1 MKFTI
6 THRNKKNQLLVS
18 TKSLE
23 RFLGRIVN
31 DDARN
36 TVENFREYVPYLMNG
51 YDGYKDMPTWMHVHP
66 AAEFQKSEN
75 GLLKMKK
82 NNGVLLLTFVDIN
95 EDGGADAI
103 KQKVA
108 SLPSTLAAFVGA
120 DGISLHVLAK
130 YALAKGALPDEEAD
144 ADRIY
149 KQAFLTFAPLYQAL
163 VKAKMQMP
171 EPSIFSDF
179 LMTRDSFPYYRE
191 DALPLTLNEV
201 FHDAG
206 KPVESVDEREVDK
219 SSGDVDKE
227 GKELSDN
234 IMSMIGF
241 LCKKYDFR
249 YNSVMKCT
257 EYRPK
262 EKDYWGYQPVDARVQ
277 KRMTLEVQLA
287 NIRVSIKDVRNYLAS
302 DLLSTYN
309 PVENFLFNCE
319 GKWDGKDH
327 IRALARTV
335 PTDNPYWEDW
345 FYTWFLAM
353 VDQWRTY
360 SHRKYGNSVAPLL
373 ISKQGYNKSTFCR
386 SLVPPELQWG
396 YNDNLVLSEKRQVL
410 QAMCQSLVIN
420 LDEFNQISPQVQQGF
435 LKNIIQLPS
444 VKIKPPYGSH
454 VQEFPRM
461 ASFIATSNM
470 EDILSDPSGNRR
482 FLGVE
487 LTGPIN
493 VSQLPNYEQLYAQ
506 ALSALRAG
514 EKTYFDAEQTR
525 QIMANNRKFEVVSP
539 VDQYFDLYFDLTDDA
554 EQGEYL
560 TAAEIFQELKS
571 HIGSSLKLNS
581 LIAFGR
587 KLSQMPTIHRKRF
600 NDGMRKRLRVY
611 TIVVFSFIRTF
622 APSF

>member
-1 MKFTI
+1 MKITI
-6 THRNKKNQLLVS
+6 THRNNKNQLLVS

-23 RFLGRIVN
+23 RFLERIVN
-31 DDARN
+31 DDAKN
-36 TVENFREYVPYLMNG
+36 TVANFREYVPWLTNG
-51 YDGYKDMPTWMHVHP
+51 YDGYKNMATWMHVHP

-75 GLLKMKK
+75 GLLKMKQ
-82 NNGVLLLTFVDIN
+82 NNGVLLLTFVNIK
-95 EDGGADAI
+95 EDGGVDAV

-108 SLPSTLAAFVGA
+108 SLPSTLAAFMGA
-120 DGISLHVLAK
+120 DGISLNVLVK
-130 YALAKGALPDEEAD
+130 YALAKGSLPDNEVE

-149 KQAFLTFAPLYQAL
+149 KQAFQTFAPLYQIL
-163 VKAKMQMP
+163 VKATMQMP
-171 EPSIFSDF
+171 EPSIYSDF
-179 LMTRDSFPYYRE
+179 LFTQDASPYYRE
-191 DALPLTLNEV
+191 DALPLVLNEV
-201 FHDAG
+201 IHTIE
-206 KPVESVDEREVDK
+206 KPVDNLKDAIVDNSEE
-219 SSGDVDKE
+219 DVDKD

-234 IMSMIGF
+234 IMRMIGF

-249 YNSVMKCT
+249 YNSVMKFT

-262 EKDYWGYQPVDARVQ
+262 DKDYWGYQPVDARVQ

-287 NIRVSIKDVRNYLAS
+287 NIRVSIKDVRNYLES

-309 PVENFLFNCE
+309 PVEDFLFKCA
-319 GKWDGKDH
+319 GKWDGKDY

-353 VDQWRTY
+353 VNQWRSY

-396 YNDNLVLSEKRQVL
+396 YNDNLVLSEKRHVL
-410 QAMCQSLVIN
+410 QTMCQALLLN

-444 VKIKPPYGSH
+444 VKMKPPYGSH

-487 LTGPIN
+487 LTGPID

-506 ALSALRAG
+506 ALAALQAG
-514 EKTYFDAEQTR
+514 EKTYFDAEQTKL
-525 QIMANNRKFEVVSP
+525 IMASNRKFEVISP
-539 VDQYFDLYFDLTDDA
+539 VDQYFNLYFDLTDDA
-554 EQGEYL
+554 KQGEYL

-571 HIGSSLKLNS
+571 HIGSSVKLSN
-581 LIAFGR
+581 LISFGR
-587 KLSQMPTIHRKRF
+587 KLSQMPSIHRKRF
-600 NDGMRKRLRVY
+600 NDGMRYL
-611 TIVVFSFIRTF
+611 VVRKS
-622 APSF
+622 

>member
-1 MKFTI
+1 MKITI
-6 THRNKKNQLLVS
+6 THRNNKNQLLVS

-23 RFLGRIVN
+23 RFLERIVN
-31 DDARN
+31 DDAKN
-36 TVENFREYVPYLMNG
+36 TVANFREYVPWLTNG
-51 YDGYKDMPTWMHVHP
+51 YDGYKNMATWMHVHP

-75 GLLKMKK
+75 GLLKMKQ
-82 NNGVLLLTFVDIN
+82 NNGILLLTFVNIKD
-95 EDGGADAI
+95 DGGVDAV

-108 SLPSTLAAFVGA
+108 SLPSTLAAFMGV
-120 DGISLHVLAK
+120 DGISLNVLVK
-130 YALAKGALPDEEAD
+130 YALAKGSLPDNEVE

-149 KQAFLTFAPLYQAL
+149 KQAFQTFAPLYQIL
-163 VKAKMQMP
+163 VKATMQMP
-171 EPSIFSDF
+171 EPSIYSDF
-179 LMTRDSFPYYRE
+179 LFTQDASPYYRE
-191 DALPLTLNEV
+191 DALPLVLNEV
-201 FHDAG
+201 IHTVE
-206 KPVESVDEREVDK
+206 KPVDNLKDAIVDNSEE
-219 SSGDVDKE
+219 DVDKD

-234 IMSMIGF
+234 IMRMIGF

-249 YNSVMKCT
+249 YNSVMKFT

-262 EKDYWGYQPVDARVQ
+262 DKDYWGYQPVDARVQ

-287 NIRVSIKDVRNYLAS
+287 NIRVSIKDVRNYLES

-309 PVENFLFNCE
+309 PVEDFLFKCA
-319 GKWDGKDH
+319 GKWDGKDY

-353 VDQWRTY
+353 VNQWRSY

-410 QAMCQSLVIN
+410 QAMCQALLLN

-444 VKIKPPYGSH
+444 VKMKPPYGSH

-487 LTGPIN
+487 LTGPID

-506 ALSALRAG
+506 ALAALQAG
-514 EKTYFDAEQTR
+514 EKTYFDAEQTKM
-525 QIMANNRKFEVVSP
+525 IMASNRKFEVISP
-539 VDQYFDLYFDLTDDA
+539 VDQYFNLYFDLTDDVKL
-554 EQGEYL
+554 GEYL

-571 HIGSSLKLNS
+571 HIGSSVKLSN
-581 LIAFGR
+581 LISFGR
-587 KLSQMPTIHRKRF
+587 KLSQMPSIHRKRF
-600 NDGMRKRLRVY
+600 NDGMRYL
-611 TIVVFSFIRTF
+611 VVRKS
-622 APSF
+622 

>member
-1 MKFTI
+1 MKITI
-6 THRNKKNQLLVS
+6 THRNNKNQLLVS

-23 RFLGRIVN
+23 RFLERIVN
-31 DDARN
+31 DDAKN
-36 TVENFREYVPYLMNG
+36 TVANFREYVPWLTNG
-51 YDGYKDMPTWMHVHP
+51 YDGYKNMATWMHVHP

-75 GLLKMKK
+75 GLLKMKQ
-82 NNGVLLLTFVDIN
+82 NNGVLLLTFVNIE
-95 EDGGADAI
+95 EDGGVDAV

-108 SLPSTLAAFVGA
+108 SLPSTLAAFMGA
-120 DGISLHVLAK
+120 DGISLNVLVK
-130 YALAKGALPDEEAD
+130 YALAKGSLPDDEVE

-149 KQAFLTFAPLYQAL
+149 KQAFQTFAPLYQIL
-163 VKAKMQMP
+163 VKATMQMP
-171 EPSIFSDF
+171 EPSIYSDF
-179 LMTRDSFPYYRE
+179 LFTQDASPYYRE
-191 DALPLTLNEV
+191 DALPLVLNEV
-201 FHDAG
+201 IHTVE
-206 KPVESVDEREVDK
+206 KPVDNLKDAIVDNSEE
-219 SSGDVDKE
+219 DVDKD

-234 IMSMIGF
+234 IMRMIGF

-249 YNSVMKCT
+249 YNSVMKFT

-262 EKDYWGYQPVDARVQ
+262 DKDYWGYQPVDARVQ

-287 NIRVSIKDVRNYLAS
+287 NIRVSIKDVRNYLES

-309 PVENFLFNCE
+309 PVEDFLFKCA
-319 GKWDGKDH
+319 GKWDGKDY

-353 VDQWRTY
+353 VNQWRSY

-410 QAMCQSLVIN
+410 QAMCQALLLN

-444 VKIKPPYGSH
+444 VKMKPPYGSH

-470 EDILSDPSGNRR
+470 EDILSNPSGNRR

-487 LTGPIN
+487 LTGPID

-506 ALSALRAG
+506 ALAALQAG
-514 EKTYFDAEQTR
+514 EKTYFDAEQTKL
-525 QIMANNRKFEVVSP
+525 IMASNRKFEVISP
-539 VDQYFDLYFDLTDDA
+539 VDQYFNLYFDLTDDA
-554 EQGEYL
+554 KQGEYL

-571 HIGSSLKLNS
+571 HIGSSVKLSN
-581 LIAFGR
+581 LISFGR
-587 KLSQMPTIHRKRF
+587 KLSQMPSIHRKRF
-600 NDGMRKRLRVY
+600 NDGMRYL
-611 TIVVFSFIRTF
+611 VVRKS
-622 APSF
+622 

>member
-1 MKFTI
+1 MKITI
-6 THRNKKNQLLVS
+6 THRNNKNQLLVS

-23 RFLGRIVN
+23 RFLERIVN
-31 DDARN
+31 DDAKN
-36 TVENFREYVPYLMNG
+36 TIANFREYVPWLTNG
-51 YDGYKDMPTWMHVHP
+51 YDGYKNMATWMHVHP

-75 GLLKMKK
+75 GLLKMKQ
-82 NNGVLLLTFVDIN
+82 NNGVLLLTFVNIK
-95 EDGGADAI
+95 EDGGVDAV

-108 SLPSTLAAFVGA
+108 SLPSTLAAFMGA
-120 DGISLHVLAK
+120 DGISLNVLVK
-130 YALAKGALPDEEAD
+130 YALAKGSLPDDEVE

-149 KQAFLTFAPLYQAL
+149 KQAFQTFAPLYQIL
-163 VKAKMQMP
+163 VKATMQMP
-171 EPSIFSDF
+171 EPSIYSDF
-179 LMTRDSFPYYRE
+179 LFTQDASPYYRE
-191 DALPLTLNEV
+191 DALPLVLNEV
-201 FHDAG
+201 IHTIE
-206 KPVESVDEREVDK
+206 KPVDNLKDVIVDNSEE
-219 SSGDVDKE
+219 DVDKD
-227 GKELSDN
+227 GKDLSDN
-234 IMSMIGF
+234 IMRMIGF

-249 YNSVMKCT
+249 YNSVMKFT

-262 EKDYWGYQPVDARVQ
+262 DKDYWGYQPVDARVQ

-287 NIRVSIKDVRNYLAS
+287 NIRVSIKDVRNYLES
-302 DLLSTYN
+302 DLLFTYN
-309 PVENFLFNCE
+309 PVEDFLFKCA

-335 PTDNPYWEDW
+335 PTDNPHWEDW

-353 VDQWRTY
+353 VNQWRSY

-373 ISKQGYNKSTFCR
+373 ISRQGYNKSTFCR

-410 QAMCQSLVIN
+410 QAMCQALLLN

-444 VKIKPPYGSH
+444 VKMKPPYGSH

-487 LTGPIN
+487 LTGPID

-506 ALSALRAG
+506 ALAALQAG
-514 EKTYFDAEQTR
+514 EKTYFDAEQTKL
-525 QIMANNRKFEVVSP
+525 IMASNRKFEVISP
-539 VDQYFDLYFDLTDDA
+539 VDQYFNLYFDLTDDA
-554 EQGEYL
+554 KQGEYL

-571 HIGSSLKLNS
+571 HIGSSVKLSN
-581 LIAFGR
+581 LISFGR
-587 KLSQMPTIHRKRF
+587 KLSQMPSIHRKRF
-600 NDGMRKRLRVY
+600 NDGMRYL
-611 TIVVFSFIRTF
+611 VVRKS
-622 APSF
+622 

>member
-23 RFLGRIVN
+23 RFLERIVN

-36 TVENFREYVPYLMNG
+36 TVENFREYVPYLTNG
-51 YDGYKDMPTWMHVHP
+51 YEGYKDMPTWMHVHP

-82 NNGVLLLTFVDIN
+82 NNGVLLLTFVDID

-171 EPSIFSDF
+171 EPSIYSDF

-201 FHDAG
+201 FHDAE
-206 KPVESVDEREVDK
+206 KPVETVDERDADN
-219 SSGDVDKE
+219 SSADVDNDS
-227 GKELSDN
+227 KELGDN

-287 NIRVSIKDVRNYLAS
+287 NIRVSIKDVRNYLES

-493 VSQLPNYEQLYAQ
+493 VSQRPNYEQLYAQ

-525 QIMANNRKFEVVSP
+525 QIMANNRKFEVLSP

-554 EQGEYL
+554 KQGEYL

-600 NDGMRKRLRVY
+600 NDGMRYL
-611 TIVVFSFIRTF
+611 VVRKS
-622 APSF
+622 

>member
-1 MKFTI
+1 MTMKITI
-6 THRNKKNQLLVS
+6 THRNNKNQLLVS

-23 RFLGRIVN
+23 RFLERIVN
-31 DDARN
+31 DDAKN
-36 TVENFREYVPYLMNG
+36 TVANFREYVPWLTNG
-51 YDGYKDMPTWMHVHP
+51 YDGYKNMATWMHVLP

-75 GLLKMKK
+75 GLLKMKQ
-82 NNGVLLLTFVDIN
+82 NNGVLLLTFVNIE
-95 EDGGADAI
+95 EDGGVDAV

-108 SLPSTLAAFVGA
+108 SLPSTLAAFMGA
-120 DGISLHVLAK
+120 DGISLNVLVK
-130 YALAKGALPDEEAD
+130 YALAKGSLPDDEVE

-149 KQAFLTFAPLYQAL
+149 KQAFQTFAPLYQIL
-163 VKAKMQMP
+163 VKATMQMP
-171 EPSIFSDF
+171 EPSIYSDF
-179 LMTRDSFPYYRE
+179 LFTQDASPYYRE
-191 DALPLTLNEV
+191 DALPLVLNEV
-201 FHDAG
+201 IHTVE
-206 KPVESVDEREVDK
+206 KPVDNLKDAIVDNSEE
-219 SSGDVDKE
+219 DVDKD

-234 IMSMIGF
+234 IMRMIGF

-249 YNSVMKCT
+249 YNSVMKFT

-262 EKDYWGYQPVDARVQ
+262 DKDYWGYQPVDARVQ

-287 NIRVSIKDVRNYLAS
+287 NIRVSIKDVRNYLES

-309 PVENFLFNCE
+309 PVEDFLFKCA
-319 GKWDGKDH
+319 GKWDGKDY

-353 VDQWRTY
+353 VNQWRSY

-410 QAMCQSLVIN
+410 QAMCQALLLN

-444 VKIKPPYGSH
+444 VKMKPPYGSH

-487 LTGPIN
+487 LTGPID

-506 ALSALRAG
+506 ALAALQAG
-514 EKTYFDAEQTR
+514 EKTYFDAEQTKL
-525 QIMANNRKFEVVSP
+525 IMASNRKFEVISP
-539 VDQYFDLYFDLTDDA
+539 VDQYFNLYFDLTDDA
-554 EQGEYL
+554 KQGEYL
-560 TAAEIFQELKS
+560 TAADIFQELKS
-571 HIGSSLKLNS
+571 HIGSSVKLSN
-581 LIAFGR
+581 LISFGR
-587 KLSQMPTIHRKRF
+587 KLSQMPSIHRKRF
-600 NDGMRKRLRVY
+600 NDGMRYL
-611 TIVVFSFIRTF
+611 VVRKS
-622 APSF
+622 

>member
-1 MKFTI
+1 MKITI
-6 THRNKKNQLLVS
+6 THRNNKNQLLVS

-23 RFLGRIVN
+23 RFLERIVN
-31 DDARN
+31 DDAKN
-36 TVENFREYVPYLMNG
+36 TVANFREYVPWLTNG
-51 YDGYKDMPTWMHVHP
+51 YDGYKNMATWMHVHP

-75 GLLKMKK
+75 GLLKMKQ
-82 NNGVLLLTFVDIN
+82 NNGVLLLTFVNIKD
-95 EDGGADAI
+95 DGGVDAV

-108 SLPSTLAAFVGA
+108 SLPSTLAAFMGA
-120 DGISLHVLAK
+120 DGISLHVLVK
-130 YALAKGALPDEEAD
+130 YALAKGSLPDNEVE

-149 KQAFLTFAPLYQAL
+149 KQAFQTFAPLYQIL
-163 VKAKMQMP
+163 VKATMQMP
-171 EPSIFSDF
+171 EPSIYSDF
-179 LMTRDSFPYYRE
+179 LFTQDASPYYRE
-191 DALPLTLNEV
+191 DALPLVLNEV
-201 FHDAG
+201 IHTVE
-206 KPVESVDEREVDK
+206 KPVDNLKDAIVDNSEE
-219 SSGDVDKE
+219 DVDKD
-227 GKELSDN
+227 GKDLSDN
-234 IMSMIGF
+234 IMRMIGF

-249 YNSVMKCT
+249 YNSVMKFT

-262 EKDYWGYQPVDARVQ
+262 DKDYWGYQPVDARVQ

-287 NIRVSIKDVRNYLAS
+287 NIRVSIKDVRNYLES

-309 PVENFLFNCE
+309 PVEDFLFKCA
-319 GKWDGKDH
+319 GKWDGKDY

-353 VDQWRTY
+353 VNQWRSY

-410 QAMCQSLVIN
+410 QAMCQALLLN

-444 VKIKPPYGSH
+444 VKMKPPYGSH

-487 LTGPIN
+487 LTGPID

-506 ALSALRAG
+506 ALAALQAG
-514 EKTYFDAEQTR
+514 EKTYFDAEQTKL
-525 QIMANNRKFEVVSP
+525 IMASNRKFEVISP
-539 VDQYFDLYFDLTDDA
+539 VDQYFNLYFDLTDDA
-554 EQGEYL
+554 KLGEYL

-571 HIGSSLKLNS
+571 HIGSSVKLSN
-581 LIAFGR
+581 LISFGR
-587 KLSQMPTIHRKRF
+587 KLSQMPSIHRKRF
-600 NDGMRKRLRVY
+600 NDGMRYL
-611 TIVVFSFIRTF
+611 VVRKS
-622 APSF
+622 

>member
-1 MKFTI
+1 MKITI
-6 THRNKKNQLLVS
+6 THKNNKNQLLVS

-23 RFLGRIVN
+23 RFLERIVN
-31 DDARN
+31 DDAKN
-36 TVENFREYVPYLMNG
+36 TVANFREYVPWLTNG
-51 YDGYKDMPTWMHVHP
+51 YDGYKNMATWMHVHP

-75 GLLKMKK
+75 GLLKMKQ
-82 NNGVLLLTFVDIN
+82 NNGILLLTFVNIKD
-95 EDGGADAI
+95 DGGVDAV

-108 SLPSTLAAFVGA
+108 SLPSTLAAFMGA
-120 DGISLHVLAK
+120 DGISLNVLVK
-130 YALAKGALPDEEAD
+130 YALAKGSLPDNEVE

-149 KQAFLTFAPLYQAL
+149 KQAFQTFAPLYQIL
-163 VKAKMQMP
+163 VKATMQMP
-171 EPSIFSDF
+171 EPSIYSDF
-179 LMTRDSFPYYRE
+179 LFTQDASPYYRE
-191 DALPLTLNEV
+191 DALPLVLNEV
-201 FHDAG
+201 IHTVE
-206 KPVESVDEREVDK
+206 KPVDNLKDAIVDNSEE
-219 SSGDVDKE
+219 DVDKD

-234 IMSMIGF
+234 IMRMIGF

-249 YNSVMKCT
+249 YNSVMKFT

-262 EKDYWGYQPVDARVQ
+262 DKDYWGYQPVDARVQ

-287 NIRVSIKDVRNYLAS
+287 NIRVSIKDVRNYLES

-309 PVENFLFNCE
+309 PVEDFLFKCA
-319 GKWDGKDH
+319 GKWDGKDY

-353 VDQWRTY
+353 VNQWRSY

-410 QAMCQSLVIN
+410 QAMCQALLLN

-444 VKIKPPYGSH
+444 VKMKPPYGSH

-487 LTGPIN
+487 LTGPID

-506 ALSALRAG
+506 ALAALQAG
-514 EKTYFDAEQTR
+514 EKTYFDAEQTKL
-525 QIMANNRKFEVVSP
+525 IMASNRKFEVISP
-539 VDQYFDLYFDLTDDA
+539 VDQYFNLYFDLTDDA
-554 EQGEYL
+554 KQGEYL

-571 HIGSSLKLNS
+571 HIGSSVKLSN
-581 LIAFGR
+581 LISFGR
-587 KLSQMPTIHRKRF
+587 KLSQMPSIHRKRF
-600 NDGMRKRLRVY
+600 NDGMRYL
-611 TIVVFSFIRTF
+611 VVRKS
-622 APSF
+622 

>member
-23 RFLGRIVN
+23 RFLERIVN
-31 DDARN
+31 DDAKN
-36 TVENFREYVPYLMNG
+36 TVENFREYVPWLTNG

-75 GLLKMKK
+75 GLLKMKQ
-82 NNGVLLLTFVDIN
+82 NNGILLLTFVNIK
-95 EDGGADAI
+95 EEGGVAAA
-103 KQKVA
+103 KQNVA
-108 SLPSTLAAFVGA
+108 SLPSTLAAFMGA
-120 DGISLHVLAK
+120 DGISLHVLVK
-130 YALAKGALPDEEAD
+130 YALSNGTLPNEEAE

-149 KQAFLTFAPLYQAL
+149 KQAFHTFAPLYQIL
-163 VKAKMQMP
+163 VKATMQMP
-171 EPSIFSDF
+171 EPSIYSDF
-179 LMTRDSFPYYRE
+179 LLTRDALPYYRE
-191 DALPLTLNEV
+191 DALPLMLNEV
-201 FHDAG
+201 IHTVE
-206 KPVESVDEREVDK
+206 KPVDNMNEVDVDN
-219 SSGDVDKE
+219 SFDHVDKDS
-227 GKELSDN
+227 KELSDN

-249 YNSVMKCT
+249 YNSVMKFT

-262 EKDYWGYQPVDARVQ
+262 DKDYWGFQPVDARVQ

-287 NIRVSIKDVRNYLAS
+287 NIRVSIKDVRNHLES

-309 PVENFLFNCE
+309 PVENFLFKCM

-335 PTDNPYWEDW
+335 PTDNPHWEDW

-353 VDQWRTY
+353 VDQWRSY

-410 QAMCQSLVIN
+410 QAMCQALLLN

-444 VKIKPPYGSH
+444 VKMKPPYGSH

-487 LTGPIN
+487 LTGPID

-506 ALSALRAG
+506 ALSALQAG
-514 EKTYFDAEQTR
+514 EKTYFDAEQTKL
-525 QIMANNRKFEVVSP
+525 IMASNRKFEVISP
-539 VDQYFDLYFDLTDDA
+539 VDQYFNLYFDLTDDA
-554 EQGEYL
+554 KLGEYL

-571 HIGSSLKLNS
+571 HIGSSVKLSN
-581 LIAFGR
+581 LISFGR
-587 KLSQMPTIHRKRF
+587 KLSQMPSIHRKRF
-600 NDGMRKRLRVY
+600 NDGMRYL
-611 TIVVFSFIRTF
+611 VVRKS
-622 APSF
+622 

>member
-1 MKFTI
+1 MKITI
-6 THRNKKNQLLVS
+6 THRNNKNQLLVS

-23 RFLGRIVN
+23 RFLERIVN
-31 DDARN
+31 DDAKN
-36 TVENFREYVPYLMNG
+36 TVANFREYVPWLTNG
-51 YDGYKDMPTWMHVHP
+51 YDGYKNMATWMHVHP

-75 GLLKMKK
+75 GLLKMKQ
-82 NNGVLLLTFVDIN
+82 NNGVLLLTFVNIE
-95 EDGGADAI
+95 EDGGVDAV

-108 SLPSTLAAFVGA
+108 SLPSTLAAFMGA
-120 DGISLHVLAK
+120 DGISLNVLVK
-130 YALAKGALPDEEAD
+130 YALAKGSLPDNEVE

-149 KQAFLTFAPLYQAL
+149 KQAFQTFAPLYQIL
-163 VKAKMQMP
+163 VKATMQMP
-171 EPSIFSDF
+171 EPSIYSDF
-179 LMTRDSFPYYRE
+179 LFTQDASPYYRE
-191 DALPLTLNEV
+191 DALPLVLNEV
-201 FHDAG
+201 IHTVE
-206 KPVESVDEREVDK
+206 KPVDNLKDAIVDNSEE
-219 SSGDVDKE
+219 DVDKD

-234 IMSMIGF
+234 IMRMIGF

-249 YNSVMKCT
+249 YNSVMKFT

-262 EKDYWGYQPVDARVQ
+262 DKDYWGYQPVDARVQ

-287 NIRVSIKDVRNYLAS
+287 NIRVSIKDVRNYLES

-309 PVENFLFNCE
+309 PVEDFLFKCA
-319 GKWDGKDH
+319 GKWDGKDY

-353 VDQWRTY
+353 VNQWRSY

-410 QAMCQSLVIN
+410 QAMCQALLLN

-444 VKIKPPYGSH
+444 VKMKPPYGSH

-487 LTGPIN
+487 LTGPID

-506 ALSALRAG
+506 ALAELQAG
-514 EKTYFDAEQTR
+514 EKTYFDAEQTKL
-525 QIMANNRKFEVVSP
+525 IMASNRKFEVISP
-539 VDQYFDLYFDLTDDA
+539 VDQYFNLYFDLTDDA
-554 EQGEYL
+554 KLGEYL

-571 HIGSSLKLNS
+571 HIGSSVKLSN
-581 LIAFGR
+581 LISFGR
-587 KLSQMPTIHRKRF
+587 KLSQMPSIHRKRF
-600 NDGMRKRLRVY
+600 NDGMRYL
-611 TIVVFSFIRTF
+611 VVRKS
-622 APSF
+622 

>member
-1 MKFTI
+1 MKITI
-6 THRNKKNQLLVS
+6 THRNNKNQLLVS

-23 RFLGRIVN
+23 RFLERIVN
-31 DDARN
+31 DDAKN
-36 TVENFREYVPYLMNG
+36 TVANFREYVPWLTNG
-51 YDGYKDMPTWMHVHP
+51 YDGYKNMATWMHVHP

-75 GLLKMKK
+75 GLLKMKQ
-82 NNGVLLLTFVDIN
+82 NNGVLLLTFVNIE
-95 EDGGADAI
+95 EDGGVDAV

-108 SLPSTLAAFVGA
+108 SLPSTLAAFMGA
-120 DGISLHVLAK
+120 DGISLNVLVK
-130 YALAKGALPDEEAD
+130 YALAKGSLPNNEVE

-149 KQAFLTFAPLYQAL
+149 KQAFQTFAPLYQIL
-163 VKAKMQMP
+163 VKATMQMP
-171 EPSIFSDF
+171 EPSIYSDF
-179 LMTRDSFPYYRE
+179 LFTQDASPYYRE
-191 DALPLTLNEV
+191 DALPLVLNEV
-201 FHDAG
+201 IHTVE
-206 KPVESVDEREVDK
+206 KPVDNLKDAIVDNSEE
-219 SSGDVDKE
+219 DVDKD

-234 IMSMIGF
+234 IMRMIGF

-249 YNSVMKCT
+249 YNSVMKFT

-262 EKDYWGYQPVDARVQ
+262 DKDYWGYQPVDARVQ

-287 NIRVSIKDVRNYLAS
+287 NIRVSIKDVRNYLES

-309 PVENFLFNCE
+309 PVEDFLFKCA
-319 GKWDGKDH
+319 GKWDGKDY

-353 VDQWRTY
+353 VNQWRSY

-396 YNDNLVLSEKRQVL
+396 YNDNLVLSEKKQVL
-410 QAMCQSLVIN
+410 QAMCQALLLN

-444 VKIKPPYGSH
+444 VKMKPPYGSH

-487 LTGPIN
+487 LTGPID

-506 ALSALRAG
+506 ALAALQAG
-514 EKTYFDAEQTR
+514 EKTYFDAEQTKL
-525 QIMANNRKFEVVSP
+525 IMASNRKFEVISP
-539 VDQYFDLYFDLTDDA
+539 VDQYFNLYFDLTDDA
-554 EQGEYL
+554 KQGEYL

-571 HIGSSLKLNS
+571 HIGSSVKLSN
-581 LIAFGR
+581 LISFGR
-587 KLSQMPTIHRKRF
+587 KLSQMPSIHRKRF
-600 NDGMRKRLRVY
+600 NDGMRYL
-611 TIVVFSFIRTF
+611 VVRKS
-622 APSF
+622 

>member
-1 MKFTI
+1 MKITI
-6 THRNKKNQLLVS
+6 THRNNKNQLLVS

-23 RFLGRIVN
+23 RFLERIVN
-31 DDARN
+31 DDAKN
-36 TVENFREYVPYLMNG
+36 TVANFREYVPWLTNG
-51 YDGYKDMPTWMHVHP
+51 YDGYKNMATWMHVHP

-75 GLLKMKK
+75 GLLKMKQ
-82 NNGVLLLTFVDIN
+82 NNGVLLLTFVNIE
-95 EDGGADAI
+95 EDGGVDAV

-108 SLPSTLAAFVGA
+108 SLPSTLAAFMGA
-120 DGISLHVLAK
+120 DGISLNVLVK
-130 YALAKGALPDEEAD
+130 YALAKGSLPDNEVE

-149 KQAFLTFAPLYQAL
+149 KQAFQTFAPLYQIL
-163 VKAKMQMP
+163 VKATMQMP
-171 EPSIFSDF
+171 EPSIYSDF
-179 LMTRDSFPYYRE
+179 LFTQDASPYYRE
-191 DALPLTLNEV
+191 DALPLVLNEV
-201 FHDAG
+201 IHTVE
-206 KPVESVDEREVDK
+206 KPVDNLKNAIVDNSEE
-219 SSGDVDKE
+219 DVDKD

-234 IMSMIGF
+234 IMRMIGF

-249 YNSVMKCT
+249 YNSVMKFT

-262 EKDYWGYQPVDARVQ
+262 DKDYWGYQPVDARVQ

-287 NIRVSIKDVRNYLAS
+287 NIRVSIKDVRNYLES

-309 PVENFLFNCE
+309 PVEDFLFKCA
-319 GKWDGKDH
+319 GKWDGKDY

-353 VDQWRTY
+353 VNQWRSY

-386 SLVPPELQWG
+386 SLVPSELQWG

-410 QAMCQSLVIN
+410 QAMCQALLLN

-444 VKIKPPYGSH
+444 VKMKPPYGSH

-487 LTGPIN
+487 LTGPID

-506 ALSALRAG
+506 ALAALQAG
-514 EKTYFDAEQTR
+514 EKTYFDAEQTKL
-525 QIMANNRKFEVVSP
+525 IMASNRKFEVISP
-539 VDQYFDLYFDLTDDA
+539 VDQYFNLYFDLTDDVKL
-554 EQGEYL
+554 GEYL

-571 HIGSSLKLNS
+571 HIGSSVKLSN
-581 LIAFGR
+581 LISFGR
-587 KLSQMPTIHRKRF
+587 KLSQMPSIHRKRF
-600 NDGMRKRLRVY
+600 NDGMRYL
-611 TIVVFSFIRTF
+611 VVRKS
-622 APSF
+622 

>member
-1 MKFTI
+1 MKITI
-6 THRNKKNQLLVS
+6 THRNNKNQLLVS

-23 RFLGRIVN
+23 RFLERIVN
-31 DDARN
+31 DDAKN
-36 TVENFREYVPYLMNG
+36 TVANFREYVPWLTNG
-51 YDGYKDMPTWMHVHP
+51 YDGYKNMATWMHVHP

-75 GLLKMKK
+75 GLLKMKQ
-82 NNGVLLLTFVDIN
+82 NNGVLLLTFVNIK
-95 EDGGADAI
+95 EDGGVDAV

-108 SLPSTLAAFVGA
+108 SLPSTLAAFMGA
-120 DGISLHVLAK
+120 DGISLNVLVK
-130 YALAKGALPDEEAD
+130 YALAKGSLPDNEVE

-149 KQAFLTFAPLYQAL
+149 KQAFQTFAPLYQIL
-163 VKAKMQMP
+163 VKATMQMP
-171 EPSIFSDF
+171 EPSIYSDF
-179 LMTRDSFPYYRE
+179 LFTQDASPYYRE
-191 DALPLTLNEV
+191 DALPLVLNEV
-201 FHDAG
+201 IHTIE
-206 KPVESVDEREVDK
+206 KPVDNLKDTIVDNSEE
-219 SSGDVDKE
+219 DVDKD

-234 IMSMIGF
+234 IMRMIGF

-249 YNSVMKCT
+249 YNSVMKFT

-262 EKDYWGYQPVDARVQ
+262 DKDYWGYQPVDARVQ

-287 NIRVSIKDVRNYLAS
+287 NIRVSIKDVRNYLES

-309 PVENFLFNCE
+309 PVEDFLFKCA
-319 GKWDGKDH
+319 GKWDGKDY

-353 VDQWRTY
+353 VNQWRSY

-410 QAMCQSLVIN
+410 QAMCQALLLN

-444 VKIKPPYGSH
+444 VKMKPPYGSH

-487 LTGPIN
+487 LTGPID

-506 ALSALRAG
+506 ALAALQAG
-514 EKTYFDAEQTR
+514 EKTYFDAEQTKM
-525 QIMANNRKFEVVSP
+525 IMASNRKFEVISP
-539 VDQYFDLYFDLTDDA
+539 IDQYFNLYFDLTDDVK
-554 EQGEYL
+554 QGEYL

-571 HIGSSLKLNS
+571 HIGSSVKLSN
-581 LIAFGR
+581 LISFGR
-587 KLSQMPTIHRKRF
+587 KLSQMPSIHRKRF
-600 NDGMRKRLRVY
+600 NDGMRYL
-611 TIVVFSFIRTF
+611 VVRKS
-622 APSF
+622 

>member
-36 TVENFREYVPYLMNG
+36 TVENFREYVPYLTNG

-201 FHDAG
+201 FHDAE
-206 KPVESVDEREVDK
+206 KPVESVDERKADK

-241 LCKKYDFR
+241 LCRKYDFR

-287 NIRVSIKDVRNYLAS
+287 NIRVSIKDVRNYLES

-309 PVENFLFNCE
+309 PVENFLFKCE

-353 VDQWRTY
+353 VDQWRAY

-493 VSQLPNYEQLYAQ
+493 VSQRPNYEQLYAQ

-525 QIMANNRKFEVVSP
+525 LIMANNRKFEVVSP

-554 EQGEYL
+554 KQGEYL

-600 NDGMRKRLRVY
+600 NDGMRYL
-611 TIVVFSFIRTF
+611 VVRKS
-622 APSF
+622 

>member
-1 MKFTI
+1 MKITI
-6 THRNKKNQLLVS
+6 THRNNKNQLLVS

-23 RFLGRIVN
+23 RFLERIVN
-31 DDARN
+31 DDAKN
-36 TVENFREYVPYLMNG
+36 TVANFREYVPWLTNG
-51 YDGYKDMPTWMHVHP
+51 YDGYKNMATWMHVHP

-75 GLLKMKK
+75 GLLKMKQ
-82 NNGVLLLTFVDIN
+82 NNGVLLLTFVNIKD
-95 EDGGADAI
+95 DGGVDAV

-108 SLPSTLAAFVGA
+108 SLPSTLAAFMGA
-120 DGISLHVLAK
+120 DGISLNVLVKYVLAK
-130 YALAKGALPDEEAD
+130 GSLPDNEVE

-149 KQAFLTFAPLYQAL
+149 KQAFQTFAPLYQIL
-163 VKAKMQMP
+163 VKATMQMP
-171 EPSIFSDF
+171 EPSIYSDF
-179 LMTRDSFPYYRE
+179 LFTQDASPYYRE
-191 DALPLTLNEV
+191 DALPLVLNEV
-201 FHDAG
+201 IHTVE
-206 KPVESVDEREVDK
+206 KPVDNLKDAIVDNSEE
-219 SSGDVDKE
+219 DVDKD

-234 IMSMIGF
+234 IMRMIEF

-249 YNSVMKCT
+249 YNSVMKFT

-262 EKDYWGYQPVDARVQ
+262 DKDYWGYQPVDARVQ

-287 NIRVSIKDVRNYLAS
+287 NIRVSIKDVRNYLES

-309 PVENFLFNCE
+309 PVEDFLFKCA
-319 GKWDGKDH
+319 GKWDGKDY

-353 VDQWRTY
+353 VNQWRSY

-410 QAMCQSLVIN
+410 QAMCQALLLN

-444 VKIKPPYGSH
+444 VKMKPPYGSH

-487 LTGPIN
+487 LTGSID

-506 ALSALRAG
+506 ALAALQAG
-514 EKTYFDAEQTR
+514 EKTYFDTEQTKL
-525 QIMANNRKFEVVSP
+525 IMASNRKFEVISP
-539 VDQYFDLYFDLTDDA
+539 VDQYFNLYFDLTDDA
-554 EQGEYL
+554 KQGEYL

-571 HIGSSLKLNS
+571 HIGSSVKLSN
-581 LIAFGR
+581 LISFGR
-587 KLSQMPTIHRKRF
+587 KLSQMPSIHRKRF
-600 NDGMRKRLRVY
+600 NDGMRYL
-611 TIVVFSFIRTF
+611 VVRKS
-622 APSF
+622 

>member
-23 RFLGRIVN
+23 RFLKRIVN
-31 DDARN
+31 DDAKN
-36 TVENFREYVPYLMNG
+36 TVENFREYVPWLTNG

-75 GLLKMKK
+75 GLLKMKQ
-82 NNGVLLLTFVDIN
+82 NNGILLLTFVNIK
-95 EDGGADAI
+95 EEGGVAAV
-103 KQKVA
+103 KQSVA
-108 SLPSTLAAFVGA
+108 SLPSTLAAFMGA
-120 DGISLHVLAK
+120 DGISLHVLVK
-130 YALAKGALPDEEAD
+130 YALSKGTLPNEEAK

-149 KQAFLTFAPLYQAL
+149 KQAFHTFAPLYQIL
-163 VKAKMQMP
+163 VKATMQMP
-171 EPSIFSDF
+171 EPSIYSDF
-179 LMTRDSFPYYRE
+179 LLTRDSLPYYRE
-191 DALPLTLNEV
+191 DALPLMLNEV
-201 FHDAG
+201 IHTVE
-206 KPVESVDEREVDK
+206 KPVDNINEADVDNSSEHVDK
-219 SSGDVDKE
+219 DS
-227 GKELSDN
+227 KELSDN
-234 IMSMIGF
+234 ILSMIGF

-249 YNSVMKCT
+249 YNSVMKFT

-262 EKDYWGYQPVDARVQ
+262 DKDYWGFQPVDARVQ

-287 NIRVSIKDVRNYLAS
+287 NIRVSIKDVRNYLES

-309 PVENFLFNCE
+309 PVENFLFKCM

-335 PTDNPYWEDW
+335 PTDNPHWEDW

-353 VDQWRTY
+353 VDQWRSY

-410 QAMCQSLVIN
+410 QAMCQALLLN

-444 VKIKPPYGSH
+444 VKMKPPYGSH

-487 LTGPIN
+487 LTGPID

-506 ALSALRAG
+506 ALAALQAG
-514 EKTYFDAEQTR
+514 EKTYFDAEQTKL
-525 QIMANNRKFEVVSP
+525 IMASNRKFEVISP
-539 VDQYFDLYFDLTDDA
+539 VDQYFNLYFDLTDDA
-554 EQGEYL
+554 KLGEYL

-571 HIGSSLKLNS
+571 HIGSSVKLSN
-581 LIAFGR
+581 LISFGR
-587 KLSQMPTIHRKRF
+587 KLSQMPSIHRKRF
-600 NDGMRKRLRVY
+600 NDGMRYL
-611 TIVVFSFIRTF
+611 VVQKS
-622 APSF
+622 

>member
-23 RFLGRIVN
+23 RFLERIVN

-36 TVENFREYVPYLMNG
+36 TVENFREYVPYLTNG

-201 FHDAG
+201 FHDAE
-206 KPVESVDEREVDK
+206 KPVESVDERKADK

-241 LCKKYDFR
+241 LCRKYDFR

-287 NIRVSIKDVRNYLAS
+287 NIRVSIKDVRNYLES

-309 PVENFLFNCE
+309 PVENFLFKCE

-353 VDQWRTY
+353 VDQWRAY

-487 LTGPIN
+487 LTGPVN
-493 VSQLPNYEQLYAQ
+493 VSQRPNYEQLYAQ

-525 QIMANNRKFEVVSP
+525 LIMANNRKFEVVSP
-539 VDQYFDLYFDLTDDA
+539 VDQYFDLYFDLTDNA

-600 NDGMRKRLRVY
+600 NDGMRYL
-611 TIVVFSFIRTF
+611 VVRKS
-622 APSF
+622 

>member
-6 THRNKKNQLLVS
+6 THRDKKNQLLVS

-23 RFLGRIVN
+23 RFLERIVN

-36 TVENFREYVPYLMNG
+36 TVENFREYVPYLTNG

-75 GLLKMKK
+75 RLLKMKK

-171 EPSIFSDF
+171 EPSIYSDF

-287 NIRVSIKDVRNYLAS
+287 NIRVSIKDVRNYLES

-493 VSQLPNYEQLYAQ
+493 VSQRPNYEQLYAQ

-525 QIMANNRKFEVVSP
+525 QIMANNRKFEVLSP

-554 EQGEYL
+554 KQGEYL

-600 NDGMRKRLRVY
+600 NDGMRYL
-611 TIVVFSFIRTF
+611 VVRKS
-622 APSF
+622 

>member
-23 RFLGRIVN
+23 RFLGRIIN

-36 TVENFREYVPYLMNG
+36 TVENFREYVPYLTNG

-149 KQAFLTFAPLYQAL
+149 KQAFLTFAPLYQTL

-201 FHDAG
+201 FHGAE
-206 KPVESVDEREVDK
+206 KPVESVDEKEADN
-219 SSGDVDKE
+219 SSGDVDNDC
-227 GKELSDN
+227 KELSDN

-241 LCKKYDFR
+241 LCRKYDFR

-287 NIRVSIKDVRNYLAS
+287 NIRVSIKDVRNYLES

-309 PVENFLFNCE
+309 PVENFLFKCE

-353 VDQWRTY
+353 VDQWRAY

-487 LTGPIN
+487 LTGPID
-493 VSQLPNYEQLYAQ
+493 VSQRPNYEQLYAQ

-525 QIMANNRKFEVVSP
+525 LIMANNRKFEVVSP

-554 EQGEYL
+554 KQGEYL

-600 NDGMRKRLRVY
+600 NDGMRYL
-611 TIVVFSFIRTF
+611 VVRKS
-622 APSF
+622 

>member
-1 MKFTI
+1 MKITI
-6 THRNKKNQLLVS
+6 THRNNKNQLLVS

-23 RFLGRIVN
+23 RFLERIVN
-31 DDARN
+31 DDAKN
-36 TVENFREYVPYLMNG
+36 TVANFREYVPWLTNG
-51 YDGYKDMPTWMHVHP
+51 YDGYKNMATWMHVHP

-75 GLLKMKK
+75 GLLKMKQ
-82 NNGVLLLTFVDIN
+82 NNGVLLLTFVNIKD
-95 EDGGADAI
+95 DWGVDAI

-108 SLPSTLAAFVGA
+108 SLPSTLAAFMGA
-120 DGISLHVLAK
+120 DGISLNVLVK
-130 YALAKGALPDEEAD
+130 YALAKGSLPDNEVE

-149 KQAFLTFAPLYQAL
+149 KQAFQTFAPLYQIL
-163 VKAKMQMP
+163 VKATMQMP
-171 EPSIFSDF
+171 EPSIYSDF
-179 LMTRDSFPYYRE
+179 LFTQDASPYYRE
-191 DALPLTLNEV
+191 DALPLVLNEV
-201 FHDAG
+201 IHTVE
-206 KPVESVDEREVDK
+206 KPVDNLKDAIVDNSEE
-219 SSGDVDKE
+219 DVDKD
-227 GKELSDN
+227 GKELNDN
-234 IMSMIGF
+234 IMRMIGF

-249 YNSVMKCT
+249 YNSVMKFT

-262 EKDYWGYQPVDARVQ
+262 DKDYWGYQPVDARVQ

-287 NIRVSIKDVRNYLAS
+287 NIRVSIKDVRNYLES

-309 PVENFLFNCE
+309 PVEDFLFKCA
-319 GKWDGKDH
+319 GKWDGKDY

-353 VDQWRTY
+353 VDQWRSY

-410 QAMCQSLVIN
+410 QAMCQALLLN

-444 VKIKPPYGSH
+444 VKMKPPYGSH

-487 LTGPIN
+487 LTGPID

-506 ALSALRAG
+506 ALAALQAG
-514 EKTYFDAEQTR
+514 EKTYFDAEQTKL
-525 QIMANNRKFEVVSP
+525 IMASNRKFEVISP
-539 VDQYFDLYFDLTDDA
+539 VDQYFNLYFDLTDDVKL
-554 EQGEYL
+554 GEYL

-571 HIGSSLKLNS
+571 HIGSSVKLSN
-581 LIAFGR
+581 LISFGR
-587 KLSQMPTIHRKRF
+587 KLSQMPSIHRKRF
-600 NDGMRKRLRVY
+600 NDGMRYL
-611 TIVVFSFIRTF
+611 VVRKS
-622 APSF
+622 

>member
-1 MKFTI
+1 MKITI
-6 THRNKKNQLLVS
+6 THRNNKNQLLVS

-23 RFLGRIVN
+23 RFLERIVN
-31 DDARN
+31 DDAKN
-36 TVENFREYVPYLMNG
+36 TVANFREYVPWLTNG
-51 YDGYKDMPTWMHVHP
+51 YDGYKNMATWMHVHP

-75 GLLKMKK
+75 GLLKMKQ
-82 NNGVLLLTFVDIN
+82 NNGVMLLTFVNIK
-95 EDGGADAI
+95 EDGGVDAV

-108 SLPSTLAAFVGA
+108 SLPSTLAAFMGA
-120 DGISLHVLAK
+120 DGISLNVLVK
-130 YALAKGALPDEEAD
+130 YALAKGSLPDDEVE

-149 KQAFLTFAPLYQAL
+149 KQAFQTFAPLYQIL
-163 VKAKMQMP
+163 VKATMQMP
-171 EPSIFSDF
+171 EPSIYSDF
-179 LMTRDSFPYYRE
+179 LFTQDASPYYRE
-191 DALPLTLNEV
+191 DALPLVLNEV
-201 FHDAG
+201 IHTVE
-206 KPVESVDEREVDK
+206 KPVDNLKDAIVDNSEE
-219 SSGDVDKE
+219 DVDKD
-227 GKELSDN
+227 GKDLSDN
-234 IMSMIGF
+234 IMRMIGF

-249 YNSVMKCT
+249 YNSVMKFT

-262 EKDYWGYQPVDARVQ
+262 DKDYWGYQPVDARVQ

-287 NIRVSIKDVRNYLAS
+287 NIRVSIKDVRNYLES

-309 PVENFLFNCE
+309 PVEDFLFKCA
-319 GKWDGKDH
+319 GKWDGKDY

-353 VDQWRTY
+353 VNQWRSY

-410 QAMCQSLVIN
+410 QAMCQALLLN

-444 VKIKPPYGSH
+444 VKMKPPYGSH

-487 LTGPIN
+487 LTGPID

-506 ALSALRAG
+506 ALAALQAG
-514 EKTYFDAEQTR
+514 EKTYFDAEQTKL
-525 QIMANNRKFEVVSP
+525 IMASNRKFEVISP
-539 VDQYFDLYFDLTDDA
+539 VDQYFNLYFDLTDDA
-554 EQGEYL
+554 KQGEYL

-571 HIGSSLKLNS
+571 HIGSSVKLSN
-581 LIAFGR
+581 LISFGR
-587 KLSQMPTIHRKRF
+587 KLSQMPSIHRKRF
-600 NDGMRKRLRVY
+600 NDGMRYL
-611 TIVVFSFIRTF
+611 VVRKS
-622 APSF
+622 

>member
-23 RFLGRIVN
+23 RFLERIVN
-31 DDARN
+31 DDAKN
-36 TVENFREYVPYLMNG
+36 TVENFREYVPWLTNG

-75 GLLKMKK
+75 GLLKMKQ
-82 NNGVLLLTFVDIN
+82 NNGILLLTFVNIK
-95 EDGGADAI
+95 EEGGVAAA
-103 KQKVA
+103 KQSVA
-108 SLPSTLAAFVGA
+108 SLPSTLAAFMGA
-120 DGISLHVLAK
+120 DGISLHVLVK
-130 YALAKGALPDEEAD
+130 YALSKGTLPNEEAE

-149 KQAFLTFAPLYQAL
+149 KQAFHTFAPLYQML
-163 VKAKMQMP
+163 VKATMQMP
-171 EPSIFSDF
+171 EPSIYSDF
-179 LMTRDSFPYYRE
+179 LLTRDSLPYYRE
-191 DALPLTLNEV
+191 DALPLMLNEV
-201 FHDAG
+201 IHTVE
-206 KPVESVDEREVDK
+206 KPVDNMNGV
-219 SSGDVDKE
+219 DVDNSSEHVEKDS
-227 GKELSDN
+227 KELSDN

-249 YNSVMKCT
+249 YNSVMKFT

-262 EKDYWGYQPVDARVQ
+262 DKDYWGFQPVDARVQ

-287 NIRVSIKDVRNYLAS
+287 NIRVSIKDVRNYLES

-309 PVENFLFNCE
+309 PVENFLFKCM

-335 PTDNPYWEDW
+335 PTDNPHWEDW

-353 VDQWRTY
+353 VDQWRSY

-396 YNDNLVLSEKRQVL
+396 YNDNLVLSEKRHVL
-410 QAMCQSLVIN
+410 QAMCQALVIN

-444 VKIKPPYGSH
+444 VKMKPPYGSH

-487 LTGPIN
+487 LTGPID

-506 ALSALRAG
+506 ALSALQAG
-514 EKTYFDAEQTR
+514 EKTYFDAEQTKL
-525 QIMANNRKFEVVSP
+525 IMASNRKFEVISP
-539 VDQYFDLYFDLTDDA
+539 VDQYFNLYFDLTDDVK
-554 EQGEYL
+554 QGEYL

-571 HIGSSLKLNS
+571 HIGSSVKLSN
-581 LIAFGR
+581 LITFGR
-587 KLSQMPTIHRKRF
+587 KLSQMPSIHRKRF
-600 NDGMRKRLRVY
+600 NDGMRYL
-611 TIVVFSFIRTF
+611 VVRKS
-622 APSF
+622 

>member
-1 MKFTI
+1 MKITI
-6 THRNKKNQLLVS
+6 THRNNKNQLLVS

-23 RFLGRIVN
+23 RFLERIVN
-31 DDARN
+31 DDAKN
-36 TVENFREYVPYLMNG
+36 TVANFREYVPWLTNG
-51 YDGYKDMPTWMHVHP
+51 YDGYKNMAIWMHVHP

-75 GLLKMKK
+75 GLLKMKQ
-82 NNGVLLLTFVDIN
+82 NNGVLLLTFVNIKD
-95 EDGGADAI
+95 DGGVDAI

-108 SLPSTLAAFVGA
+108 SLPSTLAAFMGA
-120 DGISLHVLAK
+120 DGISLNVLVK
-130 YALAKGALPDEEAD
+130 YALANGSLPDNEVE

-149 KQAFLTFAPLYQAL
+149 KQAFQTFAPLYQIL
-163 VKAKMQMP
+163 VKATMQMP
-171 EPSIFSDF
+171 EPSIYSDF
-179 LMTRDSFPYYRE
+179 LFTQDASPYYRE
-191 DALPLTLNEV
+191 DALPLVLNEV
-201 FHDAG
+201 IHTVE
-206 KPVESVDEREVDK
+206 KPVDNLKDAIVDNSEENVDK
-219 SSGDVDKE
+219 D

-234 IMSMIGF
+234 IMRMIGF

-249 YNSVMKCT
+249 YNSVMKFT

-262 EKDYWGYQPVDARVQ
+262 DKDYWGYQPVDARVQ

-287 NIRVSIKDVRNYLAS
+287 NIRVSIKDVRNYLES

-309 PVENFLFNCE
+309 PVEDFLFKCA
-319 GKWDGKDH
+319 GKWDGKDY

-335 PTDNPYWEDW
+335 PTDNPYWKDW

-353 VDQWRTY
+353 VNQWRSY

-373 ISKQGYNKSTFCR
+373 ISRQGYNKSTFCR

-410 QAMCQSLVIN
+410 QAMCQALLLN

-444 VKIKPPYGSH
+444 VKMKPPYGSH

-487 LTGPIN
+487 LTGPID

-506 ALSALRAG
+506 ALAALQAG
-514 EKTYFDAEQTR
+514 EKTYFDAEQTKL
-525 QIMANNRKFEVVSP
+525 IMASNRKFEVISP
-539 VDQYFDLYFDLTDDA
+539 VDQYFNLYFDLTDDVK
-554 EQGEYL
+554 QGEYL

-571 HIGSSLKLNS
+571 HIGSSVKLSN
-581 LIAFGR
+581 LISFGR
-587 KLSQMPTIHRKRF
+587 KLSQMPSIHRKRF
-600 NDGMRKRLRVY
+600 NDGMRYL
-611 TIVVFSFIRTF
+611 VVRKS
-622 APSF
+622 

>member
-1 MKFTI
+1 MKITI
-6 THRNKKNQLLVS
+6 THRNNKNQLLVS

-23 RFLGRIVN
+23 RFLERIVN
-31 DDARN
+31 DDAKN
-36 TVENFREYVPYLMNG
+36 TVANFREYVPWLTNG
-51 YDGYKDMPTWMHVHP
+51 YDGYKNMATWMHVHP

-75 GLLKMKK
+75 GLLKMKQ
-82 NNGVLLLTFVDIN
+82 NNGVLLLTFVNIK
-95 EDGGADAI
+95 EDGGVDAV

-108 SLPSTLAAFVGA
+108 SLPSTLAAFMGA
-120 DGISLHVLAK
+120 DGISLNVLVK
-130 YALAKGALPDEEAD
+130 YALAKGSLPDNEVE

-149 KQAFLTFAPLYQAL
+149 KQAFQTFAPLYQIL
-163 VKAKMQMP
+163 VKATMQMP
-171 EPSIFSDF
+171 EPSIYSDF
-179 LMTRDSFPYYRE
+179 LFTQDASPYYRE
-191 DALPLTLNEV
+191 DALPLVLNEV
-201 FHDAG
+201 IHTIE
-206 KPVESVDEREVDK
+206 KPVDNLKDAIVDNSEE
-219 SSGDVDKE
+219 DVDKD

-234 IMSMIGF
+234 IMRMIGF

-249 YNSVMKCT
+249 YNSVMKFT

-262 EKDYWGYQPVDARVQ
+262 DKDYWGYQPVDARVQ

-287 NIRVSIKDVRNYLAS
+287 NIRVSIKDVRNYLES

-309 PVENFLFNCE
+309 PVEDFLFKCA
-319 GKWDGKDH
+319 GKWDGKDY

-353 VDQWRTY
+353 VNQWRSY

-373 ISKQGYNKSTFCR
+373 ISRQGYNKSTFCR

-410 QAMCQSLVIN
+410 QAMCQALLLN

-444 VKIKPPYGSH
+444 VKMKPPYGSH

-487 LTGPIN
+487 LTGPID

-506 ALSALRAG
+506 ALAALQAG
-514 EKTYFDAEQTR
+514 EKTYFDAEQTKL
-525 QIMANNRKFEVVSP
+525 IMASNRKFEVISP
-539 VDQYFDLYFDLTDDA
+539 VDQYFNLYFDLTDDA
-554 EQGEYL
+554 KQGEYL

-571 HIGSSLKLNS
+571 HIGSSVKLSN
-581 LIAFGR
+581 LISFGR
-587 KLSQMPTIHRKRF
+587 KLSQMPSIHRKRF
-600 NDGMRKRLRVY
+600 NDGMRYL
-611 TIVVFSFIRTF
+611 VVRKS
-622 APSF
+622 

>member
-23 RFLGRIVN
+23 RFLERIVN
-31 DDARN
+31 DDAKN
-36 TVENFREYVPYLMNG
+36 TVENFREYVPWLTNG

-75 GLLKMKK
+75 GLLKMKQ
-82 NNGVLLLTFVDIN
+82 NNGILLLTFVNI
-95 EDGGADAI
+95 EEEGGVAAA
-103 KQKVA
+103 KQNVA
-108 SLPSTLAAFVGA
+108 SLPSTLAAFMGA
-120 DGISLHVLAK
+120 DGISLHVLVK
-130 YALAKGALPDEEAD
+130 YALSKGTLPNEEAE

-149 KQAFLTFAPLYQAL
+149 KQAFHTFAPLYQIL
-163 VKAKMQMP
+163 VKATMQMP
-171 EPSIFSDF
+171 EPSIYSDF
-179 LMTRDSFPYYRE
+179 LLTRDSLPYYRE
-191 DALPLTLNEV
+191 DALPLMLNEV
-201 FHDAG
+201 IHTVE
-206 KPVESVDEREVDK
+206 KPVDNMNEVDVDN
-219 SSGDVDKE
+219 SFEHVDKDS
-227 GKELSDN
+227 KELSDN

-249 YNSVMKCT
+249 YNSVMKFT

-262 EKDYWGYQPVDARVQ
+262 DKDYWGFQPVDARVQ

-287 NIRVSIKDVRNYLAS
+287 NIRVSIKDVRNYLES

-309 PVENFLFNCE
+309 PVENFLFKCM

-335 PTDNPYWEDW
+335 PTDNPHWEDW

-353 VDQWRTY
+353 VDQWRSY

-410 QAMCQSLVIN
+410 QAMCQALLLN

-444 VKIKPPYGSH
+444 VKMKPPYGSH

-487 LTGPIN
+487 LTGPID

-506 ALSALRAG
+506 ALSALQAG
-514 EKTYFDAEQTR
+514 EKTYFDAEQTKL
-525 QIMANNRKFEVVSP
+525 IMASNRKFEVISP
-539 VDQYFDLYFDLTDDA
+539 VDQYFNLYFDLTDDA
-554 EQGEYL
+554 KLGEYL

-571 HIGSSLKLNS
+571 HIGSSVKLSN
-581 LIAFGR
+581 LISFGR
-587 KLSQMPTIHRKRF
+587 KLSQMPSIHRKRF
-600 NDGMRKRLRVY
+600 NDGMRYLVARK
-611 TIVVFSFIRTF
+611 S
-622 APSF
+622 

>member
-1 MKFTI
+1 MKITI
-6 THRNKKNQLLVS
+6 THRNNKNQLLVS

-23 RFLGRIVN
+23 RFLERIVN
-31 DDARN
+31 DDAKN
-36 TVENFREYVPYLMNG
+36 TVANFREYVPWLTNG
-51 YDGYKDMPTWMHVHP
+51 YDGYKNMATWMHVHP

-75 GLLKMKK
+75 GLLKMKQ
-82 NNGVLLLTFVDIN
+82 NNGVLLLTFVNIE
-95 EDGGADAI
+95 EDGGVDAV

-108 SLPSTLAAFVGA
+108 SLPSTLAAFMGA
-120 DGISLHVLAK
+120 DGISLNVLVK
-130 YALAKGALPDEEAD
+130 YALAKGSLPDDEVE

-149 KQAFLTFAPLYQAL
+149 KQAFQTFAPLYQIL
-163 VKAKMQMP
+163 VKATMQMP
-171 EPSIFSDF
+171 EPSIYSDF
-179 LMTRDSFPYYRE
+179 LFTQDASPYYRE
-191 DALPLTLNEV
+191 DALPLVLNEV
-201 FHDAG
+201 IHTVE
-206 KPVESVDEREVDK
+206 KPVDNLKDTIVDNSEE
-219 SSGDVDKE
+219 DVDKD

-234 IMSMIGF
+234 IMRMIGF

-249 YNSVMKCT
+249 YNSVMKFT

-262 EKDYWGYQPVDARVQ
+262 DKDYWGYQPVDARVQ

-287 NIRVSIKDVRNYLAS
+287 NIRVSIKDVRNYLES

-309 PVENFLFNCE
+309 PVEDFLFKCA
-319 GKWDGKDH
+319 GKWDGKDY

-353 VDQWRTY
+353 VNQWRSY

-410 QAMCQSLVIN
+410 QAMCQALLLN

-444 VKIKPPYGSH
+444 VKMKPPYGSH

-487 LTGPIN
+487 LTAPID

-506 ALSALRAG
+506 ALAALQAG
-514 EKTYFDAEQTR
+514 EKTYFDAEQTKL
-525 QIMANNRKFEVVSP
+525 IMASNRKFEVISP
-539 VDQYFDLYFDLTDDA
+539 VDQYFNLYFDLTDDA
-554 EQGEYL
+554 KQGEYL

-571 HIGSSLKLNS
+571 HIGSSVKLSN
-581 LIAFGR
+581 LISFGR
-587 KLSQMPTIHRKRF
+587 KLSQMPSIHRKRF
-600 NDGMRKRLRVY
+600 NDGMRYL
-611 TIVVFSFIRTF
+611 VVRKS
-622 APSF
+622 

>member
-23 RFLGRIVN
+23 RFLERIVN

-36 TVENFREYVPYLMNG
+36 TVENFREYVPYLTNG

-82 NNGVLLLTFVDIN
+82 NNGILLLTFVDIN

-171 EPSIFSDF
+171 EPSVFSDF

-201 FHDAG
+201 FHGAE
-206 KPVESVDEREVDK
+206 KPLESVDEKEADN

-287 NIRVSIKDVRNYLAS
+287 NIRVSIKDVRNYLES

-353 VDQWRTY
+353 VDQWRAY

-487 LTGPIN
+487 LTGPID
-493 VSQLPNYEQLYAQ
+493 VSQRPNYEQLYAQ

-554 EQGEYL
+554 KQGEYL

-600 NDGMRKRLRVY
+600 NDGMRYL
-611 TIVVFSFIRTF
+611 VVRKS
-622 APSF
+622 

>member
-23 RFLGRIVN
+23 RFLERIVN
-31 DDARN
+31 DDAKN
-36 TVENFREYVPYLMNG
+36 TVENFREYVPWLTNG

-75 GLLKMKK
+75 GLLKMKQ
-82 NNGVLLLTFVDIN
+82 NNGILLLTFVNIK
-95 EDGGADAI
+95 EEGGVAAA
-103 KQKVA
+103 KQSVA
-108 SLPSTLAAFVGA
+108 SLPSTLAAFMGA
-120 DGISLHVLAK
+120 DGISLHVLVK
-130 YALAKGALPDEEAD
+130 YALSKGTLPNEEAE

-149 KQAFLTFAPLYQAL
+149 KQAFHTFAPLYQIL
-163 VKAKMQMP
+163 VKATMQMP
-171 EPSIFSDF
+171 EPSIYSDF
-179 LMTRDSFPYYRE
+179 LLTRDALPYYRE
-191 DALPLTLNEV
+191 DALPLMLNEV
-201 FHDAG
+201 IHTVE
-206 KPVESVDEREVDK
+206 KPVDNMNEAGVDNFSEHVDK
-219 SSGDVDKE
+219 DS
-227 GKELSDN
+227 KELSDN

-249 YNSVMKCT
+249 YNSVMKFT

-262 EKDYWGYQPVDARVQ
+262 DKDYWGFQPVDARVQ

-287 NIRVSIKDVRNYLAS
+287 NIRVSIKDVRNYLES

-309 PVENFLFNCE
+309 PVENFLFKCM

-335 PTDNPYWEDW
+335 PTDNPHWEDW

-353 VDQWRTY
+353 VDQWRSY

-373 ISKQGYNKSTFCR
+373 ISKQGFNKSTFCR

-410 QAMCQSLVIN
+410 QAMCQALLLN

-444 VKIKPPYGSH
+444 VKMKPPYGSH

-487 LTGPIN
+487 LTGPID

-506 ALSALRAG
+506 ALAALQAG
-514 EKTYFDAEQTR
+514 EKTYFDAEQTKL
-525 QIMANNRKFEVVSP
+525 IMASNRKFEVISP
-539 VDQYFDLYFDLTDDA
+539 VDQYFNLYFDLTDDA
-554 EQGEYL
+554 KLVEYL

-571 HIGSSLKLNS
+571 HIGSSVKLSN
-581 LIAFGR
+581 LICFGR
-587 KLSQMPTIHRKRF
+587 KLSQMPSIHRKRF
-600 NDGMRKRLRVY
+600 NDGMRYL
-611 TIVVFSFIRTF
+611 VVRKS
-622 APSF
+622 

>member
-23 RFLGRIVN
+23 RFLERIVN

-36 TVENFREYVPYLMNG
+36 TVENFREYVPYLTNG
-51 YDGYKDMPTWMHVHP
+51 YEGYKDMPTWMHVHP

-171 EPSIFSDF
+171 EPSIYSDF

-201 FHDAG
+201 FHAAE
-206 KPVESVDEREVDK
+206 KPVESVDEREVDN

-287 NIRVSIKDVRNYLAS
+287 NIRVSIKDVRNYLES

-309 PVENFLFNCE
+309 PVENFLFKCE

-487 LTGPIN
+487 LTGPID
-493 VSQLPNYEQLYAQ
+493 VSQRPNYEQLYAQ

-525 QIMANNRKFEVVSP
+525 QIMANNRKFEVLSP

-554 EQGEYL
+554 KQGEYL

-600 NDGMRKRLRVY
+600 NDGMRYL
-611 TIVVFSFIRTF
+611 VVRKS
-622 APSF
+622 

>member
-6 THRNKKNQLLVS
+6 THRDKKNQLLVS

-23 RFLGRIVN
+23 RFLERIVN

-36 TVENFREYVPYLMNG
+36 TVENFREYVPYLTNG

-163 VKAKMQMP
+163 VKATMQMP
-171 EPSIFSDF
+171 EPSIYSDF

-227 GKELSDN
+227 GKELRDN

-287 NIRVSIKDVRNYLAS
+287 NIRVSIKDVRNYLES

-309 PVENFLFNCE
+309 PVENFLFKCE

-410 QAMCQSLVIN
+410 QAMSQSLVIN

-493 VSQLPNYEQLYAQ
+493 VSQRPNYEQLYAQ

-600 NDGMRKRLRVY
+600 NDGMRYL
-611 TIVVFSFIRTF
+611 VVRKS
-622 APSF
+622 

>member
-36 TVENFREYVPYLMNG
+36 TVENFREYVPYLTNG

-95 EDGGADAI
+95 EDGGVDAI

-201 FHDAG
+201 FHGAE
-206 KPVESVDEREVDK
+206 KPVESVDERKADK

-241 LCKKYDFR
+241 LCRKYDFR

-287 NIRVSIKDVRNYLAS
+287 NIRVSIKDVRNYLES

-309 PVENFLFNCE
+309 PVENFLFKCE

-353 VDQWRTY
+353 VDQWRAY

-487 LTGPIN
+487 LTGPID
-493 VSQLPNYEQLYAQ
+493 VSQRPNYEQLYAQ

-525 QIMANNRKFEVVSP
+525 LIMANNRKFEVVSP
-539 VDQYFDLYFDLTDDA
+539 VDQYFDLYFDLTDNA

-600 NDGMRKRLRVY
+600 NDGMRYL
-611 TIVVFSFIRTF
+611 VVKKS
-622 APSF
+622 

>member
-23 RFLGRIVN
+23 RFLERIVN
-31 DDARN
+31 DDAKN
-36 TVENFREYVPYLMNG
+36 TVENFREYVPWLTNG

-75 GLLKMKK
+75 GLLKMKQ
-82 NNGVLLLTFVDIN
+82 NNGILLLTFVNIK
-95 EDGGADAI
+95 EEGGVAAA
-103 KQKVA
+103 KQSVA
-108 SLPSTLAAFVGA
+108 SLPSTLAAFMGA
-120 DGISLHVLAK
+120 DGISLHVLVK
-130 YALAKGALPDEEAD
+130 YALSKGTLPNEEAE

-149 KQAFLTFAPLYQAL
+149 KQAFHTFAPLYQIL
-163 VKAKMQMP
+163 VKATMQMP
-171 EPSIFSDF
+171 EPSIYSDF
-179 LMTRDSFPYYRE
+179 LLTRDALPYYRE
-191 DALPLTLNEV
+191 DALPLMLNEV
-201 FHDAG
+201 IHTVE
-206 KPVESVDEREVDK
+206 KPVDNMNEVDVDN
-219 SSGDVDKE
+219 SFEHVDKDS
-227 GKELSDN
+227 KELSDN
-234 IMSMIGF
+234 IMSMIRF

-249 YNSVMKCT
+249 YNSVMKFT

-262 EKDYWGYQPVDARVQ
+262 DKDYWGFQPVDARVQ

-287 NIRVSIKDVRNYLAS
+287 NIRVSIKDVRNYLES

-309 PVENFLFNCE
+309 PVENFLFKCM

-335 PTDNPYWEDW
+335 PTDNPHWEDW

-353 VDQWRTY
+353 VDQWRSY

-396 YNDNLVLSEKRQVL
+396 DNDNLVLSEKRQVL
-410 QAMCQSLVIN
+410 QAMCQALLLN

-444 VKIKPPYGSH
+444 VKMKPPYGSH

-487 LTGPIN
+487 LTGPID

-506 ALSALRAG
+506 ALAALQAG
-514 EKTYFDAEQTR
+514 EKTYFDAEQTKL
-525 QIMANNRKFEVVSP
+525 IMASNRKFEVISP
-539 VDQYFDLYFDLTDDA
+539 VDQYFNLYFDLTDDA
-554 EQGEYL
+554 KLGEYL

-571 HIGSSLKLNS
+571 HIGSSVKLSN
-581 LIAFGR
+581 LISFGR
-587 KLSQMPTIHRKRF
+587 KLSQMPSIHRKRF
-600 NDGMRKRLRVY
+600 NDGMRYLVARK
-611 TIVVFSFIRTF
+611 S
-622 APSF
+622 

>member
-1 MKFTI
+1 MKITI
-6 THRNKKNQLLVS
+6 THRNNKNQLLVS

-23 RFLGRIVN
+23 RFLERIVN
-31 DDARN
+31 DDAKN
-36 TVENFREYVPYLMNG
+36 TVANFREYVPWLTNG
-51 YDGYKDMPTWMHVHP
+51 YDGYKNMATWMHVHP

-75 GLLKMKK
+75 GLLKMKQ
-82 NNGVLLLTFVDIN
+82 NNGVLLLTFVNIKD
-95 EDGGADAI
+95 DGGVDAV

-108 SLPSTLAAFVGA
+108 SLPSTLAAFMGA
-120 DGISLHVLAK
+120 DGISLHVLVK
-130 YALAKGALPDEEAD
+130 YALAKGSLPDNEVE

-149 KQAFLTFAPLYQAL
+149 KQAFQTFAPLYQIL
-163 VKAKMQMP
+163 VKATMQMP
-171 EPSIFSDF
+171 EPSIYSDF
-179 LMTRDSFPYYRE
+179 LFTQDASPYYRE
-191 DALPLTLNEV
+191 DALPLVLNEV
-201 FHDAG
+201 IHTIE
-206 KPVESVDEREVDK
+206 KPVDNLKDAIVDNSEE
-219 SSGDVDKE
+219 DVDKD
-227 GKELSDN
+227 GKDLSDN
-234 IMSMIGF
+234 IMRMIGF

-249 YNSVMKCT
+249 YNSVMKFT

-262 EKDYWGYQPVDARVQ
+262 DKDYWGYQPVDARVQ

-287 NIRVSIKDVRNYLAS
+287 NIRVSIKDVRNYLES

-309 PVENFLFNCE
+309 PVEDFLFKCA
-319 GKWDGKDH
+319 GKWNGKDY

-353 VDQWRTY
+353 VNQWRSY

-396 YNDNLVLSEKRQVL
+396 YNDNLVLSEKRHVL
-410 QAMCQSLVIN
+410 QAMCQALLLN

-444 VKIKPPYGSH
+444 VKMKPPYGSH

-487 LTGPIN
+487 LTGPID

-506 ALSALRAG
+506 ALAALQAG
-514 EKTYFDAEQTR
+514 EKTYFDAEQTKL
-525 QIMANNRKFEVVSP
+525 IMASNRKFEVISP
-539 VDQYFDLYFDLTDDA
+539 VDQYFNLYFDLTDDA
-554 EQGEYL
+554 KQGEYL

-571 HIGSSLKLNS
+571 HIGSSVKLSN
-581 LIAFGR
+581 LISFGR
-587 KLSQMPTIHRKRF
+587 KLSQMPSIHRKRF
-600 NDGMRKRLRVY
+600 NDGMRYL
-611 TIVVFSFIRTF
+611 VVRKS
-622 APSF
+622 

>member
-1 MKFTI
+1 MKITI
-6 THRNKKNQLLVS
+6 THRNNKNQLLVS

-23 RFLGRIVN
+23 RFLERIVN
-31 DDARN
+31 DDAKN
-36 TVENFREYVPYLMNG
+36 TVANFREYVPWLTNG
-51 YDGYKDMPTWMHVHP
+51 YDGYKNMATWMHVLP

-75 GLLKMKK
+75 GLLKMKQ
-82 NNGVLLLTFVDIN
+82 NNGVLLLTFVNIE
-95 EDGGADAI
+95 EDGGVDAV

-108 SLPSTLAAFVGA
+108 SLPSTLAAFMGA
-120 DGISLHVLAK
+120 DGISLNVLVKYVLAK
-130 YALAKGALPDEEAD
+130 GSLPDDEVE

-149 KQAFLTFAPLYQAL
+149 KQAFQTFAPLYQIL
-163 VKAKMQMP
+163 VKATMQMP
-171 EPSIFSDF
+171 EPSIYSDF
-179 LMTRDSFPYYRE
+179 LFTQDASPYYRE
-191 DALPLTLNEV
+191 DALPLVLNEV
-201 FHDAG
+201 IHTVE
-206 KPVESVDEREVDK
+206 KPVDNLKDVIVDNSEE
-219 SSGDVDKE
+219 DVDKD

-234 IMSMIGF
+234 IMRMIGF

-249 YNSVMKCT
+249 YNSVMKFT

-262 EKDYWGYQPVDARVQ
+262 DKDYWGFQPVDARVQ

-287 NIRVSIKDVRNYLAS
+287 NIRVSIKDVRNYLES

-309 PVENFLFNCE
+309 PVENFLFKCM

-335 PTDNPYWEDW
+335 PTDNPHWEDW

-353 VDQWRTY
+353 VDQWRSY

-410 QAMCQSLVIN
+410 QAMCQALLLN

-444 VKIKPPYGSH
+444 VKMKPPYGSH

-487 LTGPIN
+487 LTGPID

-506 ALSALRAG
+506 ALAALQAG
-514 EKTYFDAEQTR
+514 EKTYFDAEQTKL
-525 QIMANNRKFEVVSP
+525 IMASNRKFEVISP
-539 VDQYFDLYFDLTDDA
+539 VDQYFNLYFDLTDDA
-554 EQGEYL
+554 KQGEYL

-571 HIGSSLKLNS
+571 HIGSSVKLSN
-581 LIAFGR
+581 LISFGR
-587 KLSQMPTIHRKRF
+587 KLSQMPSIHRKRF
-600 NDGMRKRLRVY
+600 NDGMRYL
-611 TIVVFSFIRTF
+611 VVRKS
-622 APSF
+622 

>member
-1 MKFTI
+1 MTMKITI
-6 THRNKKNQLLVS
+6 THRNNKNQLLVS

-23 RFLGRIVN
+23 RFLERIVN
-31 DDARN
+31 ADAKN
-36 TVENFREYVPYLMNG
+36 TVANFREYVPWLTNG
-51 YDGYKDMPTWMHVHP
+51 YDGYKNMATWMHVHP

-75 GLLKMKK
+75 GLLKMKQ
-82 NNGVLLLTFVDIN
+82 NNGVLLLTFVNIE
-95 EDGGADAI
+95 EDGGVDAV

-108 SLPSTLAAFVGA
+108 SLPSTLAAFMGA
-120 DGISLHVLAK
+120 DGISLNVLVK
-130 YALAKGALPDEEAD
+130 YALAKGSLPDNEVE

-149 KQAFLTFAPLYQAL
+149 KQAFQTFAPLYQIL
-163 VKAKMQMP
+163 VKATMQMP
-171 EPSIFSDF
+171 EPSIYSDF
-179 LMTRDSFPYYRE
+179 LFTQDASPYYRE
-191 DALPLTLNEV
+191 DALPLVLNEV
-201 FHDAG
+201 IHTVE
-206 KPVESVDEREVDK
+206 KPVDNLKDAIVDNSEE
-219 SSGDVDKE
+219 DVDKD

-234 IMSMIGF
+234 IMRMIGF

-249 YNSVMKCT
+249 YNSVMKFT

-262 EKDYWGYQPVDARVQ
+262 DKDYWGYQPVDARVQ

-287 NIRVSIKDVRNYLAS
+287 NICVSIKDVRNYLES

-309 PVENFLFNCE
+309 PVEDFLFKCA
-319 GKWDGKDH
+319 GKWDGKDY

-353 VDQWRTY
+353 VNQWRSY

-410 QAMCQSLVIN
+410 QAMCQALLLN

-444 VKIKPPYGSH
+444 VKMKPPYGSH

-487 LTGPIN
+487 LTGPID

-506 ALSALRAG
+506 ALAALQAG
-514 EKTYFDAEQTR
+514 EKTYFDAEQTKL
-525 QIMANNRKFEVVSP
+525 IMASNRKFEVISP
-539 VDQYFDLYFDLTDDA
+539 VDQYFNLYFDLTDDA
-554 EQGEYL
+554 KQGEYL

-571 HIGSSLKLNS
+571 HIGSSVKLSN
-581 LIAFGR
+581 LISFGR
-587 KLSQMPTIHRKRF
+587 KLSQMPSIHRKRF
-600 NDGMRKRLRVY
+600 NDGMRYL
-611 TIVVFSFIRTF
+611 VVRKS
-622 APSF
+622 